1 LIHVGRSHNARQRI
15 GISQTIP
22 MRNQG
27 TAGMNATPKST
38 ASFNSTHGLGVACAL
53 AAGVWLGAAEAP
65 TKLVNSGLSPYAISL
80 CMVAGVFTARWTI
93 PTLLKGTRYVFADL
107 RENSHLVV
115 YAILAGMLW
124 AVANTLTV
132 FAIRDVG
139 LSIAFPLWNANSL
152 VGILWGRLLFGELKG
167 ASSKNIAKVLL
178 GALAIVAAAIM
189 LGYSTIH
196 GEGPHA
202 GRAVSG
208 ILAAAG
214 ASLLWG
220 TMYIPYRKAY
230 ISGMNPLSFVTVFTI
245 GELATVFALVLALD
259 GGTGAA
265 VFHSPETRHLLFWL
279 FLGGFAWVIGDL
291 FQQFATKYLGIG
303 RAIPL
308 SNTNQLWGLAWGAL
322 VFGEL
327 AHADWP
333 HRLLVIAGSLVMILG
348 ALAVSTA
355 IATEREHAS
364 MNSALVR
371 ECSRYHLD
379 YNRVLLACSGA
390 DSASGLGSRNDR
402 RGWWDYAILVVA
414 MSVFVYL
421 GLNARVP
428 ALSMNLAWLWV
439 LAAVL
444 IATAALCGWGLW
456 KTTRF
461 S

>member
-1 LIHVGRSHNARQRI
+1 
-15 GISQTIP
+15 
-22 MRNQG
+22 MRA
-27 TAGMNATPKST
+27 TAKANEST
-38 ASFNSTHGLGVACAL
+38 SASFGSVHGLGVACAL
-53 AAGVWLGAAEAP
+53 AAGAWLGAAEAP

-93 PTLLKGTRYVFADL
+93 PTLLKGTRSVFADL
-107 RENSHLVV
+107 GENKHLIPI
-115 YAILAGMLW
+115 AILAGMLW

-139 LSIAFPLWNANSL
+139 LTIAFPLWNTNSL

-167 ASSKNIAKVLL
+167 ASKKNVAKIVL
-178 GALAIVAAAIM
+178 GAVAIVLAAVM
-189 LGYSTIH
+189 LGFSTIH
-196 GEGPHA
+196 GGGPQG
-202 GRAVSG
+202 GRALGG

-220 TMYIPYRKAY
+220 TMYVPYRKAY

-259 GGTGAA
+259 GGAKAA
-265 VFHSPETRHLLFWL
+265 IFHSAETKHLLFWL

-327 AHADWP
+327 AHADRS
-333 HRLLVIAGSLVMILG
+333 HRLLVVAGSLIMIAG

-355 IATEREHAS
+355 VATERENAS
-364 MNSALVR
+364 MNNALKR
-371 ECSRYHLD
+371 ECARYQLD
-379 YNRVLLACSGA
+379 RDRVLRAYN
-390 DSASGLGSRNDR
+390 GSQPGDR
-402 RGWWDYAILVVA
+402 DRQRSVWDYAIVA
-414 MSVFVYL
+414 AAVGVFVYL
-421 GLNARVP
+421 GINATVP
-428 ALSMNLAWLWV
+428 PLSMDLAWVWV
-439 LAAVL
+439 LSGVL
-444 IATAALCGWGLW
+444 VTSAIIAGWGLW
-456 KTTRF
+456 KATRF